1 MGLLDIF
8 SGNRYHFNNEISPT
22 YGDIYNRIDDAIKDL
37 TNSDKDILKKVIELL
52 LTSSFI
58 VIDFMFG
65 ENGFKKEYLKKIDRA
80 KTRKL
85 LATLYGSYYLSL
97 KDVGY
102 FRKIIRNKIS
112 RDDIYL
118 VYTRLFGDNLDTIK
132 NLIEELSNLDSMG
145 RMTRLIKK
153 IYQIVLGAEGAS
165 ASSGILQDSMM
176 LAPCYA
182 STFQGSFEVLTK

>member
-1 MGLLDIF
+1 MGLMDIF
-8 SGNRYHFNNEISPT
+8 SGNRYHFNNEISPA
-22 YGDIYNRIDDAIKDL
+22 YDDIYNRIDDAIKDL

-52 LTSSFI
+52 LSSSFI

-65 ENGFKKEYLKKIDRA
+65 ENGFRREYLKKIDRV

-97 KDVGY
+97 KDIGY
-102 FRKIIRNKIS
+102 FRKIVRNKIS

-118 VYTRLFGDNLDTIK
+118 VYTRLFGDNLDAIR
-132 NLIEELSNLDSMG
+132 NLIDELSDLDGMG

-153 IYQIVLGAEGAS
+153 IYQIVLEAEGAS
-165 ASSGILQDSMM
+165 ATSGILQDSMM
-176 LAPCYA
+176 LAPCYTSA
-182 STFQGSFEVLTK
+182 FQGAFEVLTK